1 MFNFGKSIFNSKS
14 EKNSVFKKFM
24 SYLDD
29 DLNTIEAIKLLKNSL
44 KEKSLQVEIGK
55 MVKIL
60 GLKY

>member
-1 MFNFGKSIFNSKS
+1 MFNFEKSIFNSES
-14 EKNSVFKKFM
+14 EKNSIFKKFM